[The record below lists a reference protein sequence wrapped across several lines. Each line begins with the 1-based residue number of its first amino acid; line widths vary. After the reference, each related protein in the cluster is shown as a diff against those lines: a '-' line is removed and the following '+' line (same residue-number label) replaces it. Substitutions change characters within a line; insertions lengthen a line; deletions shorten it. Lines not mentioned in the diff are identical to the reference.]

1 MPTNLQVPLH
11 IRDSLQ
17 GGISQYQPA
26 ATKVLAEAHVCV
38 MYLLYRQGDQR
49 SLLLA
54 FQ

>member
-1 MPTNLQVPLH
+1 MPTNLPVPLH
-11 IRDSLQ
+11 IHDSLQ

-26 ATKVLAEAHVCV
+26 ATKVLAEAHMWV
-38 MYLLYRQGDQR
+38 MYLLYRHRDQR